1 MLRNI
6 HKKSLSKMY
15 ETTKNQK
22 FCLWVLTKP
31 GEFCMMSSTRK
42 RIHEMTE
49 GKTLLKL
56 MILDIKQRLSCFYTL
71 KSKRFH
77 K

>member
-1 MLRNI
+1 
-6 HKKSLSKMY
+6 MY
-15 ETTKNQK
+15 ETTKNKK
-22 FCLWVLTKP
+22 FRLLVLTKL
-31 GEFCMMSSTRK
+31 GRFSMMRSTRK

>member
-1 MLRNI
+1 
-6 HKKSLSKMY
+6 
-15 ETTKNQK
+15 
-22 FCLWVLTKP
+22 
-31 GEFCMMSSTRK
+31 MMSSIRK

-56 MILDIKQRLSCFYTL
+56 MILDIKLRLSCFYTL

>member
-1 MLRNI
+1 MRTVYDADLLLVDDNPDLLRL
-6 HKKSLSKMY
+6 LSDQLSGAGY
-15 ETTKNQK
+15 RHIRTAANCAAAQTA
-22 FCLWVLTKP
+22 FAC
-31 GEFCMMSSTRK
+31 
-42 RIHEMTE
+42 
-49 GKTLLKL
+49 KTPEL

>member
-1 MLRNI
+1 
-6 HKKSLSKMY
+6 
-15 ETTKNQK
+15 
-22 FCLWVLTKP
+22 
-31 GEFCMMSSTRK
+31 MMRSIRK

-56 MILDIKQRLSCFYTL
+56 MILDIKRRLSCFYTL